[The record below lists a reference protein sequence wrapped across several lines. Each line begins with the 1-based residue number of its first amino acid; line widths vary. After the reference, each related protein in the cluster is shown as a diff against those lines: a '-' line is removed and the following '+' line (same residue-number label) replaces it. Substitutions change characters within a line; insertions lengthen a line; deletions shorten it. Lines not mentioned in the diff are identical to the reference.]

1 VGKAAQ
7 CARGSVVYP
16 EGDEMTDDLF
26 SQEVLPSRGKWEFD
40 SEGKV
45 DCFTRVCLN
54 CANNGKSCTDCKG
67 IEACMKH
74 SSKVDHCPDYRK
86 AEA

>member
-1 VGKAAQ
+1 
-7 CARGSVVYP
+7 
-16 EGDEMTDDLF
+16 MTDDLF
-26 SQEVLPSRGKWEFD
+26 NQEAPLGKWEFD

-45 DCFTRVCLN
+45 DCFTCVCLN
-54 CANNGKSCTDCKG
+54 CANNGKSCTDCRG

-86 AEA
+86 EDA